1 MLSAT
6 ATVLHTEFFHPV
18 TPSSSN
24 TEAEAE
30 AETETETEAERY
42 MEGGTVDVQ
51 FDVSA
56 IGDCN
61 SGRGKNPL
69 SGSSKTDIF
78 ITKSGVAS
86 GPVYPLQFK

>member
-1 MLSAT
+1 MLTAT

-24 TEAEAE
+24 TEAE
-30 AETETETEAERY
+30 TETETEAERD